1 VATADPDDPLTTL
14 RRRLS
19 RALLASGLGLF
30 AVLFLLGL
38 DSRAAATFQPG
49 EPLPP
54 FDLERLDGGRVTNAD
69 ILGRVAVINV
79 WASWCPPCRA
89 EAPVLRRVE
98 ASVDR
103 DRVVF
108 LGIARDDEPSD
119 SRDFVAEHGLPFLNA
134 IDSGGFGRALGVQ
147 GLPTTF
153 VVDASGG
160 IVARHFGPI
169 SESKL
174 TALVADALARSQA
187 TAR

>member
-1 VATADPDDPLTTL
+1 V
-14 RRRLS
+14 
-19 RALLASGLGLF
+19 
-30 AVLFLLGL
+30 V
-38 DSRAAATFQPG
+38 
-49 EPLPP
+49 
-54 FDLERLDGGRVTNAD
+54 
-69 ILGRVAVINV
+69 VINV

-103 DRVVF
+103 DRVIF
-108 LGIARDDEPSD
+108 LGLARNDDPSD
-119 SRDFVAEHGLPFLNA
+119 SRDFVAKHQLPFLNA
-134 IDSGGFGRALGVQ
+134 IDDGGFGRALGVQ

-174 TALVADALARSQA
+174 TVLIAEALARSEP
-187 TAR
+187 TAP